1 MKKKYN
7 IIPAFSKVLY
17 QSQLDYSENDLVDM
31 VNFIEKSDYKS
42 SIGYYV
48 EKHKENQNNYY
59 KSSVD
64 KFILNTHFFKE
75 LKKKIV
81 EEFNFFKN
89 DILFYNNN
97 DFKITTSWVSK
108 TEKNQS
114 SFFHNHH
121 NCMYSGIFYL
131 RTTNNT
137 GNLIIEDH
145 NDVRFKLEPTLYNFY
160 NAREFTFDVQN
171 NSIIFF
177 PSECHHRVLTHNSD
191 ITRYAIAFN
200 LIPVGKIGIEGDDSF
215 VNLQTI

>member
-1 MKKKYN
+1 
-7 IIPAFSKVLY
+7 
-17 QSQLDYSENDLVDM
+17 
-31 VNFIEKSDYKS
+31 
-42 SIGYYV
+42 
-48 EKHKENQNNYY
+48 
-59 KSSVD
+59 
-64 KFILNTHFFKE
+64 
-75 LKKKIV
+75 
-81 EEFNFFKN
+81 
-89 DILFYNNN
+89 
-97 DFKITTSWVSK
+97 
-108 TEKNQS
+108 
-114 SFFHNHH
+114 
-121 NCMYSGIFYL
+121 MYSGIFYL